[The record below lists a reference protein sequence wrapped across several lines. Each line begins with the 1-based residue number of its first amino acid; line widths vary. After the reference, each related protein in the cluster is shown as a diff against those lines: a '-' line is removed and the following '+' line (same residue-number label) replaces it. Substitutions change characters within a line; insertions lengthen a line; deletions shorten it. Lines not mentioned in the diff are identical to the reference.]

1 MAKGKH
7 AAALFEVIHSGKDRS
22 GLLRTPKWWFKGR
35 KEPDVS
41 APAPARIRG
50 DNGESVSTR
59 SALPTDPEMA
69 ARPAIVANPSP
80 MDPTD
85 PSAPELSAPARRT
98 AGVDLKLDPN
108 HQHITFRVSYTSA
121 IVSGFALVVV
131 VALAYVIG
139 RHMSRGPSPAFGG
152 PSTDQVRQGPVRS
165 DVLNV
170 TPNSGAGARAADVR
184 YAEDA
189 LSSGN
194 AAAVRQQQQQSQQ
207 AAQPKSM
214 NVPTAQPPPTAPVSF
229 NGKRTVNLNY
239 VIIQSYPDQAGADVA
254 VKALAESGVGATV
267 EQGMRGYPASWYTV
281 VGTDGFARGKGTD
294 YDAYIERIM
303 QISEKFARNKRSF
316 KAFQPMGYKW
326 DRP

>member
-35 KEPDVS
+35 KPTDAA
-41 APAPARIRG
+41 APLPAQRRG
-50 DNGESVSTR
+50 DPGASEPAHSASPVESEI
-59 SALPTDPEMA
+59 AM
-69 ARPAIVANPSP
+69 RPAVVPRPTAL
-80 MDPTD
+80 DPTD
-85 PSAPELSAPARRT
+85 PSAPELTAPARRT

-108 HQHITFRVSYTSA
+108 HQQITFRVSYTSA
-121 IVSGFALVVV
+121 IVSGLALLVV
-131 VALAYVIG
+131 VALSYVIG

-152 PSTDQVRQGPVRS
+152 PSTDQIRQGPVRA

-170 TPNSGAGARAADVR
+170 TPNSGAGARAADAR
-184 YAEDA
+184 YPDDA

-194 AAAVRQQQQQSQQ
+194 AAAARQQQSQSQQ
-207 AAQPKSM
+207 ATQPKSM
-214 NVPTAQPPPTAPVSF
+214 NVPTAPAPTATVSF

-281 VGTDGFARGKGTD
+281 VGTDGFARGKGSE